1 MQHIESAQRYT
12 QGLSVTLTDELLY
25 IGSVQGIN
33 RLVVLSFKNENERK
47 NYKQCCLPTVEI
59 KDYNVIINERNF
71 FDQPVKNDLRT
82 YGNIGK
88 IEIG

>member
-1 MQHIESAQRYT
+1 M
-12 QGLSVTLTDELLY
+12 TDEPLY

-47 NYKQCCLPTVEI
+47 NYKQCYLPT
-59 KDYNVIINERNF
+59 DVIINERNF

>member
-12 QGLSVTLTDELLY
+12 QGLSVTLTDEPLY

-47 NYKQCCLPTVEI
+47 NYKQCYLPTVEI

-71 FDQPVKNDLRT
+71 FDQPVKNDIRT